1 MIRRAA
7 RGAAGLVVLA
17 GGARPALAQHLSA
30 ALSQGVWT
38 DVAYPKL
45 FYTARD
51 GLTVGGYYAWISPL
65 GYANYDSPPAYR
77 AAISLNGQI
86 STSGSRQITFDA
98 RLPDFFPGWRLV
110 GTLTAERLA
119 RESYYGIGNTA
130 TYNSANVTDQ
140 QPHYYQSL
148 NVRYIARGEIQRH
161 VVSGLRLLAG
171 FNIERWRIDTL
182 PGPGQLRQD
191 LAAGIYPNIAR
202 PTNDVAGRLGL
213 VFDLRNSETAPHSGV
228 LLEAIHSVA
237 DASVL
242 GDLTYT
248 RTTVSAAGYVP
259 IGPRLV
265 VAARVAGEG
274 MGGTPGIGSLYWME
288 ASDRPYDAIGGP
300 LSNRPLDDH
309 RLLGRNKLLANFD
322 LRYDAYAIPTLIRVT
337 VLGFL
342 DAGRVFEPG
351 PFRLTTHGMSVGG
364 GGGLF
369 VQLGRAGILGATAG
383 YGPDGLVLQVH
394 TRWTY

>member
-1 MIRRAA
+1 VARATI
-7 RGAAGLVVLA
+7 GLLLLGV
-17 GGARPALAQHLSA
+17 ARPALAQHLSA
-30 ALSQGVWT
+30 ALSKPGWT

-51 GLTVGGYYAWISPL
+51 GFTAGGYYAWISPL
-65 GYANYDSPPAYR
+65 GYADYDSPPAYR
-77 AAISLNGQI
+77 ASISLNGQAA
-86 STSGSRQITFDA
+86 TSGSREVVFDA
-98 RLPDFFPGWRLV
+98 RLPDYFPGWRLV
-110 GTLTAERLA
+110 GTLAAERLA
-119 RESYYGIGNTA
+119 RESYFGIGNA
-130 TYNSANVTDQ
+130 TSYDAANVTDQ

-148 NVRYIARGEIQRH
+148 NVRYVARGEIQRR
-161 VVSGLRLLAG
+161 VVSGLRVLAG
-171 FNIERWRIDTL
+171 FNVERWRIDTL
-182 PGPGQLRQD
+182 PGPSRLQQD
-191 LAAGIYPNIAR
+191 LTAGIAPTIAR
-202 PTNDVAGRLGL
+202 PTNDVSGRVGL
-213 VFDLRNSETAPHSGV
+213 VLDLRNSETAPHSGV

-237 DASVL
+237 DASVA

-259 IGPRLV
+259 IGPQLV

-274 MGGTPGIGSLYWME
+274 MGGTPGIGSLYWIE
-288 ASDRPYDAIGGP
+288 ASDRPYDAVGGP
-300 LSNRPLDDH
+300 LSNRALDDH

-342 DAGRVFEPG
+342 DAGRVFEPE

-369 VQLGRAGILGATAG
+369 LQLGRAGILGGTAG
-383 YGPDGLVLQVH
+383 YGPDGLVVQAH
-394 TRWTY
+394 TRWTF